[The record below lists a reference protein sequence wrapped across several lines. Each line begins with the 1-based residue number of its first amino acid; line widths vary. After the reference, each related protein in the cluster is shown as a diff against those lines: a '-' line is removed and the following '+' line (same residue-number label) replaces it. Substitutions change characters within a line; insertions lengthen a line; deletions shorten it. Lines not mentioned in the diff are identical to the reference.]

1 MKNIQLLDCTLRD
14 GGYINDW
21 EFGCDDLVS
30 IFERM
35 VSAGVDIIETGFIN
49 ESRSFDANRSIMPD
63 TDSVQKIYGRVD
75 KQGAMVVG
83 MIDYGTCGLDKLTPC
98 KDSYLDG
105 IRVIFKKHLMKEA
118 IAFCEKVK
126 KLGYKVFVQAVSITS
141 YSDEELCELVKL
153 VNRIKPYAVSVVDT
167 YGLLH
172 QDNLLHYLNILN
184 TRVHPSIGIGYH
196 SHNNFQLG
204 YANCIEMLEM
214 DADRTLIV
222 DASLY
227 GMGKSAGN
235 TPIELIAMHLNTKF
249 GKDYD
254 INQMLEA
261 IDGSIMKIY
270 QRFPWGYNLFYYLA
284 ASNNCHPN
292 YVQFLMDKHM
302 LSIKSIN
309 EILSEIEPEKKL
321 MYDQGYIERLYT
333 YYQCTEIDDKEDLRR
348 LEEAFRGKKILLVG
362 PGASLKK
369 ESEKI
374 EKFIDENRPVIIS
387 INFIPEAFGA
397 DYVFLSNVRR
407 YIGLNN
413 ALKDEK
419 NRSTKVIATSNVT
432 KIKGHFPYTL
442 NSRWLLDLEGKVLD
456 HSFIML
462 LRAMMK
468 VNVRQV
474 YCAGLDGYSEKGE
487 NYFKPDM
494 EYWFTKREVA
504 TFNGYVMKCLQEFR
518 SRLEVDFVTTS
529 LYQKEASYSND
540 KGETK

>member
-21 EFGCDDLVS
+21 EFGYDDMVS

-35 VSAGVDIIETGFIN
+35 VNAGVDIIETGFIN
-49 ESRSFDANRSIMPD
+49 ESRQFDINRSIMPD

-75 KQGAMVVG
+75 KQGAMIVG
-83 MIDYGTCGLDKLTPC
+83 MIDYGTCGIDKLTPC

-118 IAFCEKVK
+118 IAFCGKVEE
-126 KLGYKVFVQAVSITS
+126 LGYKVFVQAVSITS
-141 YSDEELCELVKL
+141 YSDDELCELVKL

-184 TRVHPSIGIGYH
+184 TRVHHSIGIGYH

-235 TPIELIAMHLNTKF
+235 TPIELIAMHLNAKF
-249 GKDYD
+249 GKNYD
-254 INQMLEA
+254 ISQMLEA
-261 IDGSIMKIY
+261 IDGNIMKIY
-270 QRFPWGYNLFYYLA
+270 QKFPWGYNLFYYLA

-302 LSIKSIN
+302 LSMKSIN

-321 MYDQGYIERLYT
+321 QYDQGYIERLYT
-333 YYQCTEIDDKEDLRR
+333 HYQCTEIDDTEDLQR
-348 LEEAFRGKKILLVG
+348 LEQALKGKMLLLVG
-362 PGASLKK
+362 PGASLKRERMK
-369 ESEKI
+369 IDRFI
-374 EKFIDENRPVIIS
+374 EKNRPVIIS
-387 INFIPEAFGA
+387 INFIPETFQV

-413 ALKDEK
+413 ALKDDK
-419 NRSTKVIATSNVT
+419 NRNTKVIATSNVT

-462 LRAMMK
+462 LKAVMK
-468 VNVRQV
+468 INVRQV

-487 NYFKPDM
+487 NYCKPDM
-494 EYWFTKREVA
+494 EYWFTKRELA
-504 TFNGYVMKCLQEFR
+504 TFNGYVMKCLEEFR
-518 SRLEVDFVTTS
+518 SRLEVNFITTS
-529 LYQKEASYSND
+529 LYQE
-540 KGETK
+540 E

>member
-261 IDGSIMKIY
+261 IDGD
-270 QRFPWGYNLFYYLA
+270 R
-284 ASNNCHPN
+284 
-292 YVQFLMDKHM
+292 
-302 LSIKSIN
+302 KS
-309 EILSEIEPEKKL
+309 
-321 MYDQGYIERLYT
+321 
-333 YYQCTEIDDKEDLRR
+333 
-348 LEEAFRGKKILLVG
+348 V
-362 PGASLKK
+362 
-369 ESEKI
+369 
-374 EKFIDENRPVIIS
+374 V
-387 INFIPEAFGA
+387 
-397 DYVFLSNVRR
+397 
-407 YIGLNN
+407 
-413 ALKDEK
+413 
-419 NRSTKVIATSNVT
+419 
-432 KIKGHFPYTL
+432 
-442 NSRWLLDLEGKVLD
+442 
-456 HSFIML
+456 
-462 LRAMMK
+462 
-468 VNVRQV
+468 
-474 YCAGLDGYSEKGE
+474 
-487 NYFKPDM
+487 
-494 EYWFTKREVA
+494 
-504 TFNGYVMKCLQEFR
+504 
-518 SRLEVDFVTTS
+518 
-529 LYQKEASYSND
+529 
-540 KGETK
+540 